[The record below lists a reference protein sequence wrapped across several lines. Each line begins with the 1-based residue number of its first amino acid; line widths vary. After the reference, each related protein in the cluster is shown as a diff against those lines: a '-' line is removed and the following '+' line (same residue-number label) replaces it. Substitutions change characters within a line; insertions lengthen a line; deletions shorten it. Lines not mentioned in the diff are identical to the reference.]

1 MNETAAAGGEP
12 VRALE
17 PEYYIDDSNYEREK
31 PGIFYRSWI
40 CIGHGSQL
48 SKSGDFFT
56 FRISDQDLFAIRD
69 HDNRDRVFFN
79 VCAHRAHQIVKDS
92 GNKRSLV
99 CPYHAW
105 TYDLDGRLKRFPNQ
119 QNAALDV
126 SGICLK
132 EVGLEKFCGFL
143 FVNLDPD
150 AKPMSWWFPDV
161 EQQLQAFVPDIDL
174 LQPMRYVEVDEA
186 CNWKVSV
193 ENYNECYHCPLN
205 HPTFAKGVIDP
216 ATYNIEPNG
225 YSLRH
230 TTVAANLDRM
240 TYDIDP
246 DANEHATD
254 YSSWY
259 LWPTT
264 SFQVYPGNVL
274 NTYHWT
280 PLGVDRVRVSRGWFT
295 PQGEWSEV
303 IDRLADQDRDTTV
316 AEDVLLVESVQK
328 GLGSLGYRTPG
339 PLVLDPGRGL
349 KSEHSIKSLQDWTR
363 QAMATTGR

>member
-1 MNETAAAGGEP
+1 MNEPVATNEVP

-17 PEYYIDDSNYEREK
+17 PGYYTEQSYYEREK
-31 PGIFYRSWI
+31 PGIFYRTWI
-40 CIGHGSQL
+40 CVGHGSQL
-48 SKSGDFFT
+48 SGPGDFFS
-56 FRISDQDLFAIRD
+56 FRVCEQELFVIRD
-69 HDNRDRVFFN
+69 REDRDRAFFN
-79 VCAHRAHQIVKDS
+79 VCAHRAHQIVTGS

-105 TYDLDGRLKRFPNQ
+105 TYELDGRLKRFPNQ
-119 QNAALDV
+119 HNAGIDI

-132 EVGLEKFCGFL
+132 EARMENFCGFL

-150 AKPMSWWFPDV
+150 ARSMSWWYPDV
-161 EQQLQAFVPDIDL
+161 EQQLRAYVPQIDRL
-174 LQPMRYVEVDEA
+174 EPMRYVDVDEA

-193 ENYNECYHCPLN
+193 ENYNECYHCPMN
-205 HPTFAKGVIDP
+205 HPTFARGVIDP
-216 ATYNIEPNG
+216 ATYNIEPHG

-246 DANEHATD
+246 DADEHATD

-280 PLGVDRVRVSRGWFT
+280 PLGVDKVRVTRGWYT
-295 PQGEWSEV
+295 VAGAWSDT

-316 AEDVLLVESVQK
+316 AEDISLVESVQR

-339 PLVLDPGRGL
+339 PLVLDPNRGL
-349 KSEHSIKSLQDWTR
+349 RSEHSLKALHDWTR
-363 QAMATTGR
+363 EAVGVATT